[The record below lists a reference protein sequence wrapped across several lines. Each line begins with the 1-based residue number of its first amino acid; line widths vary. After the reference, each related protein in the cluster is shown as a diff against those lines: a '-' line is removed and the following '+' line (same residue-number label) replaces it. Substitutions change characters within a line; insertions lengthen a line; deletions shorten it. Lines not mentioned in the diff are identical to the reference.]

1 MKAQFGMSALHK
13 KVPEMRP
20 DGWLKESCAIWLNY
34 VGIVSEVY
42 GSCLVYL

>member
-20 DGWLKESCAIWLNY
+20 DGLKESCAIWLNY
-34 VGIVSEVY
+34 VGIVSEAY